1 MGKNIVLFNNH
12 TETFY
17 DTRFDWQTGVQVLH
31 LQGTENMRLGVVKY
45 LKVIRIERETL
56 SALAFFSWHWHDNI
70 IKENH
75 FAINEKEVNFYG
87 WIETLWSSQWL
98 GVQLRAPRECAAHCK
113 QPNEGALSRRQIWG
127 THRHYFKI
135 KVCPVPLVEWT
146 SVNGS
151 IVLLMQT
158 ASAMQGTIMLV
169 TSQDDPPGF
178 L

>member
-1 MGKNIVLFNNH
+1 MRKKLIFMVELRHYEAANGWECSSGLLESVQRTANNQMK
-12 TETFY
+12 EPSAK
-17 DTRFDWQTGVQVLH
+17 D
-31 LQGTENMRLGVVKY
+31 KY
-45 LKVIRIERETL
+45 R
-56 SALAFFSWHWHDNI
+56 
-70 IKENH
+70 
-75 FAINEKEVNFYG
+75 
-87 WIETLWSSQWL
+87 
-98 GVQLRAPRECAAHCK
+98 
-113 QPNEGALSRRQIWG
+113 G

-158 ASAMQGTIMLV
+158 ASAVQGTVMLV